1 MVNSSETS
9 KQKFEV
15 HVQVLHNVYNINI
28 THTCCHAVLPIPV
41 ESSRMNA
48 PFLTCDAT
56 DWLCKLAK
64 LLVKA
69 HAKRL
74 KCAIFS
80 FDLGRKRQSSNRIVY
95 I

>member
-56 DWLCKLAK
+56 D
-64 LLVKA
+64 
-69 HAKRL
+69 
-74 KCAIFS
+74 
-80 FDLGRKRQSSNRIVY
+80 
-95 I
+95 